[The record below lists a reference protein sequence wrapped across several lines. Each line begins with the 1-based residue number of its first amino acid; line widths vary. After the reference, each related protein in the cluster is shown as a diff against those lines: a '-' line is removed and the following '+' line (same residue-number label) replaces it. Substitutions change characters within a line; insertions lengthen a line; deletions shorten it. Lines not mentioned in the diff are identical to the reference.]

1 LKDPEYPEGYNEH
14 FPMGSKNVLCGR
26 CGEVF
31 QLKQAAAGEVV
42 SPHICKKQERVVSK
56 PSTRGDDTGDN
67 THRKRTGPK
76 ERRKT

>member
-1 LKDPEYPEGYNEH
+1 
-14 FPMGSKNVLCGR
+14 MGSRNVLCGR

-31 QLKQAAAGEVV
+31 ELKEPAAGVV
-42 SPHICKKQERVVSK
+42 VKPHICKKLERVVSK
-56 PSTRGDDTGDN
+56 PRTRGDDVGDT

>member
-1 LKDPEYPEGYNEH
+1 
-14 FPMGSKNVLCGR
+14 MGSRNVLCGR

-31 QLKQAAAGEVV
+31 RLKEPAAGVV
-42 SPHICKKQERVVSK
+42 VKPHICKKLERVVSK
-56 PSTRGDDTGDN
+56 PLTRGDDVGDN